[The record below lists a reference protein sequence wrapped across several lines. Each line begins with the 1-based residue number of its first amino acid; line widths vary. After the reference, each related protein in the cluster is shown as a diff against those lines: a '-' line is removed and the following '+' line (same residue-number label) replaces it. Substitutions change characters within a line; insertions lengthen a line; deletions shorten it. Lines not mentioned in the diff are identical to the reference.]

1 MRKTALPTFQEE
13 NDLWQQGYLYVAG
26 IDEAGRGPLA
36 GPVVA
41 AAVILP
47 NQFRAKWKKL
57 VNDSKQ
63 LTADTREMLFLHIQ
77 DVAISFGVGITD
89 AATIDTR
96 GIAKAGRLAMKKAVD
111 QLDPVPD
118 YLLVDFFNVPEISL
132 PQKGIVHGDCI
143 SFSIA
148 CASIIAKVSRDRMM
162 VEMDRTYPEYKFAE
176 HKGYGTPEHLECLK
190 RYGPSPI
197 HRCSFQPVKEL
208 MMLL

>member
-1 MRKTALPTFQEE
+1 
-13 NDLWQQGYLYVAG
+13 
-26 IDEAGRGPLA
+26 
-36 GPVVA
+36 
-41 AAVILP
+41 
-47 NQFRAKWKKL
+47 
-57 VNDSKQ
+57 
-63 LTADTREMLFLHIQ
+63 MLFLHIQ
-77 DVAISFGVGITD
+77 EVAISFGVGITD

-197 HRCSFQPVKEL
+197 HRCSFQPVKKL

>member
-77 DVAISFGVGITD
+77 EVAISFGVGITD